1 MSNQQLEFPEQT
13 LQEHALSC
21 NHGHDWQPTIIL
33 GYFQCARCKKLAACK
48 ACVSK
53 VRGKAMIGYC
63 RAHQHLRT
71 PDTEQEVLR

>member
-1 MSNQQLEFPEQT
+1 MSNQQLSFTEQA
-13 LQEHALSC
+13 LQEHAPSC
-21 NHGHDWQPTIIL
+21 SQRHDWHPTIII
-33 GYFQCARCKKLAACK
+33 GYFQCARCSKLATCK

-71 PDTEQEVLR
+71 PDTEQEVLG